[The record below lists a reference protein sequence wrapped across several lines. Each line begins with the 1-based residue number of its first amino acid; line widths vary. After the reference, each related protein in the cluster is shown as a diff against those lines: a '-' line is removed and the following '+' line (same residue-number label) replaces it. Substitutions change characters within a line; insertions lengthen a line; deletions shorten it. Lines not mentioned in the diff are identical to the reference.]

1 MYSLRFRRGRYSLRR
16 RSYFAVARFRRYA
29 RRRFLVSRS
38 RRKFGWTTVRHNKGR
53 RYLRRYSL
61 ARRSLG
67 AEIKYFGLSGQT
79 FTWSSDRRWAYSSF
93 LPIIPPSVTDLGHSI
108 RVVYGA
114 VHMTMSHNAPV
125 RVFIVH
131 VRNWSTTEAELFNPF
146 LAFDSPLSLPSPGTD
161 PPYTPIAFDGFYNTS
176 TSGNIR
182 VAFDKVY
189 RAPATAGTQPINYLR
204 YNFARGFD
212 VSFID
217 GNSAYGRNRWVF
229 CLLFSLPPSNTSATF
244 SWRFGYTN
252 VGE

>member
-1 MYSLRFRRGRYSLRR
+1 MAYSLRLRRGRFSLRR

-29 RRRFLVSRS
+29 RRRYLISRS
-38 RRKFGWTTVRHNKGR
+38 RRKFGWTTVRHNKSR

-93 LPIIPPSVTDLGHSI
+93 LPIIPSGVQDLGHTI

-114 VHMTMSHNAPV
+114 VHMTMSHQGPV
-125 RVFIVH
+125 RVFLVH
-131 VRNWSTTEAELFNPF
+131 VRNWATTEAETLNPF
-146 LAFDSPLSLPSPGTD
+146 IAFDSPLSLPAIDGSF
-161 PPYTPIAFDGFYNTS
+161 TPIAFDGFYNTS
-176 TSGNIR
+176 TSGNML
-182 VAFDKVY
+182 VALDKVY

-204 YNFARGFD
+204 YNFARGYD
-212 VSFID
+212 VTFVEGRPS
-217 GNSAYGRNRWVF
+217 YGRNRWIF